1 MEIILKL
8 IMSDATLLIINIV
21 MLLLIVTTSIFLVKA
36 LIENN
41 VLSQIMD
48 SIDKSTKQR
57 TEGEELL
64 RKVEGIQDKQRL
76 FYKIDL
82 MLNQSGIKRKI
93 RFLTTEYLL
102 IFSLLVGLAGVI
114 SASIFKGFFYGIV
127 LGFLIAILPTI
138 LIKLKADSN
147 YRKTEDQLVHFLN
160 LIENYTKTYDNIIA
174 IFGKIF
180 PYLQEP
186 LSTAVR
192 ECYIEAT
199 NTGDMSLAF
208 RKLEAQIGS
217 DKFSEILRNLELCS
231 RYEANY
237 QIVVSTARDIMS
249 NYIRSKRKVKSIA
262 ENARIEL
269 GIILFAAI
277 VFFGIISS
285 LIEVN
290 LFSLLMTSVFG
301 IAIVIYLILV
311 SLYGIFS
318 ITSILRR

>member
-1 MEIILKL
+1 MKNILEL
-8 IMSDATLLIINIV
+8 IMSDTSLLIINIV
-21 MLLLIVTTSIFLVKA
+21 MVVFIITASVFLVKA

-48 SIDKSTKQR
+48 SIDKSAKQR
-57 TEGEELL
+57 TESEELL
-64 RKVEGIQDKQRL
+64 RKIEGIQDKQRL
-76 FYKIDL
+76 FYRIDL

-93 RFLTTEYLL
+93 RFLSTEYLM
-102 IFSLLVGLAGVI
+102 IFSIVVGLSGVI
-114 SASIFKGFFYGIV
+114 VATMIKGIFYGIIF
-127 LGFLIAILPTI
+127 GLILAMLPTVLLKI
-138 LIKLKADSN
+138 KADSN

-160 LIENYTKTYDNIIA
+160 LIENYTKTHDNIIA

-186 LSTAVR
+186 LNTAVKD
-192 ECYIEAT
+192 CYVEAT
-199 NTGDMSLAF
+199 NTGDISLAF

-217 DKFSEILRNLELCS
+217 DKFSEILRNIELCS

-237 QIVVSTARDIMS
+237 QVVVSTARDIMS
-249 NYIRSKRKVKSIA
+249 NYIKSKRNVKAIA

-269 GIILFAAI
+269 GIIIFAAI
-277 VFFGIISS
+277 IFFGIISS

-290 LFSLLMTSVFG
+290 LFSLLMSSFFG
-301 IAIVIYLILV
+301 TAIVIYLIII